1 MQGTSRMPGVV
12 TVKFP
17 TTSYVYLMDGLNKL
31 PTWTVYP
38 KQLKDCIEKS
48 THIVRSGYQG

>member
-12 TVKFP
+12 PVKFP
-17 TTSYVYLMDGLNKL
+17 TTSYVYLMEGLNKL

-48 THIVRSGYQG
+48 THIVRSSYQG